1 MGTKETFSLSIK
13 KALVTGG
20 GGFVGKAIVTRLLQQ
35 GIETA
40 VVGRHHYPEIE
51 ALGGTCVVGN
61 VSDGAI
67 MDRAA
72 AGVDIVFHVAALAG
86 IWGSWKEYYTTN
98 VLGTEVVIGSC
109 QRNGVPMLV
118 YTSTPSVVFNRTDI
132 NGGDE
137 SLPYAAEYLCHY
149 AKSKV
154 IAEQNVLGANCP
166 TLLTCAIRPHLIWG
180 PGDPHLLPR
189 LLASGRKKLLKRV
202 GDGSNLVDISYID
215 NVAHAHLL
223 AAKNLCE
230 QGTAAG
236 KPYFIS
242 QGEPV
247 NLWDWINDLF
257 TAMGIDRVQSS
268 VSFPFAYRLGGLL
281 EACYKVAR
289 SAKEPRM
296 TRFLA
301 EQLAKSHYFSIEN
314 ARKDLGYAPVISTSE
329 GLRRTVSWLKAQ

>member
-13 KALVTGG
+13 RALVTGG
-20 GGFVGKAIVTRLLQQ
+20 GGFVGKAIVTRLIKL
-35 GIETA
+35 GIET
-40 VVGRHHYPEIE
+40 VVLGRNRYPEIE
-51 ALGGTCVVGN
+51 TLGGTCVVGD
-61 VSDGAI
+61 VSDSVA

-86 IWGSWKEYYTTN
+86 IWGSWKEYYKTN
-98 VLGTEVVIGSC
+98 VLGTETTVDSC

-118 YTSTPSVVFNRTDI
+118 YTSTPSVVFNRSDI

-137 SLPYAAEYLCHY
+137 SLPYATKYLCHY

-154 IAEQNVLGANCP
+154 IAEQNILAANCS

-189 LLASGRKKLLKRV
+189 LLESGRKKLLKRV
-202 GDGSNLVDISYID
+202 GDGSNLVDISYIE

-223 AAKNLCE
+223 AAKNLSE
-230 QGTAAG
+230 QASAAG
-236 KPYFIS
+236 KAYFIS

-257 TAMGIDRVQSS
+257 TAMDIDRVKRS
-268 VSFPFAYRLGGLL
+268 VSFPLAYRIGGLL
-281 EACYKVAR
+281 EAVHKISR
-289 SAKEPRM
+289 SVKEPRM

-301 EQLAKSHYFSIEN
+301 EQLAKSHYFSIDN
-314 ARKDLGYAPVISTSE
+314 ARRDLGYAPVISTSE
-329 GLRRTVSWLKAQ
+329 GLRRTVSWLKA